1 MIVLKLL
8 AAALAFIGRHGAV
21 AVALSLFAGMAV
33 PPLAAA
39 FRPILTETIFV
50 LLLLAFLRVRPSA
63 LGALARKPT
72 LVVVATGWV
81 MLITPLALAS
91 AFHAFGLKTA
101 MPELYFV
108 LILQVCAPSLMSSPA
123 LAALIGVD
131 VALTLAALVLCTAL
145 TPFTAA
151 LFGYV
156 FLGTSLISPL
166 DLGVKLFALIAGSAA
181 LAAAVRYVAGND
193 RLDAQREAI
202 DGLSVLG
209 MFIFAAAAMDGV
221 VAHALARPALV
232 AGMTALT
239 FALALGGIALTTLVF
254 LPAGRERAFAIGILA
269 GNRNIGVMLAAT
281 GFAVP
286 DLAWLYFG
294 LAQFPIYL
302 LPVILKPLA
311 RRLVKRV
318 DSAAVNTR

>member
-1 MIVLKLL
+1 MMVLKGF
-8 AAALAFIGRHGAV
+8 AAALAFIGRHGTI
-21 AVALSLFAGMAV
+21 AVALSIFAGLAI

-63 LGALARKPT
+63 LSDLARKPT
-72 LVVVATGWV
+72 LVVAAAGWV
-81 MLITPLALAS
+81 MLIIPVVLAS
-91 AFHAFGLKTA
+91 LFRFVELNGS
-101 MPELYFV
+101 MPDLYFI

-123 LAALIGVD
+123 LAALIGLD
-131 VALTLAALVLCTAL
+131 VALTLAALVLCTAI

-151 LFGYV
+151 LFGHF
-156 FLGTSLISPL
+156 FLGNSLIAPL
-166 DLGVKLFALIAGSAA
+166 ELGGKLFALIVGSAA
-181 LAAAVRYVAGND
+181 VAAAIRYAAGND
-193 RLDAQREAI
+193 RLDAQRDGI
-202 DGLSVLG
+202 DGLSVAG

-221 VAHALARPALV
+221 IAHTLADPMLV
-232 AGMTALT
+232 AGLTALT
-239 FALALGGIALTTLVF
+239 FALALGTIAVTTLAF
-254 LPAGRERAFAIGILA
+254 LAAGRERAFAIGILA

-302 LPVILKPLA
+302 LPVLLKPLA
-311 RRLVKRV
+311 KRIEKK
-318 DSAAVNTR
+318 R